1 MFTDLRPAT
10 LLKITPT
17 QVFTCEFHEIFKN
30 TYLEEHLWT
39 AASTSETNASVVN
52 RLNLLEMSN
61 NKKNDKDWR

>member
-1 MFTDLRPAT
+1 M
-10 LLKITPT
+10 
-17 QVFTCEFHEIFKN
+17 FTCEFHEIFKN

-39 AASTSETNASVVN
+39 AASIFETNASVVN